1 MGKLFNYDNPVFKV
15 LGKIFDCFYLS
26 LLWIVFSLP
35 VITIGSSTA
44 ALYDT
49 ADRVIKRDEGY
60 VFNNFF
66 SVFKGNFKQCTLI
79 WLFHLILGIVF
90 LADVVI
96 SKNALEFNAGGI
108 LGVSYYACYFML
120 LFDIVWAVYSLAYT
134 TKFELNTKNVI
145 KNAALLAMGNLP
157 WSLLILVMFV
167 VIIIILPFMPFLI
180 LIMPAVMALLYTL
193 ILGRIF
199 EKLVKD

>member
-1 MGKLFNYDNPVFKV
+1 MGKLFNYDNPVFRV

-26 LLWIVFSLP
+26 ILWIVCSLP
-35 VITIGSSTA
+35 IITIGASSA

-49 ADRVIKRDEGY
+49 ANRVIRHDEGY
-60 VFNNFF
+60 VAKNFF

-79 WLFHLILGIVF
+79 WLFHLVLGIIF
-90 LADVVI
+90 FADVVI
-96 SKNALEFNAGGI
+96 SRNALEHDAGGI
-108 LGVSYYACYFML
+108 IGVSYYACYFML
-120 LFDIVWAVYSLAYT
+120 LFDCVWAVYSLAYT
-134 TKFELNTKNVI
+134 TKFELNTKNII

-157 WSLLILVMFV
+157 WSLLILVMLV
-167 VIIIILPFMPFLI
+167 VIIIILPYMPFLM
-180 LIMPAVMALLYTL
+180 LFMPAVMALLFTL